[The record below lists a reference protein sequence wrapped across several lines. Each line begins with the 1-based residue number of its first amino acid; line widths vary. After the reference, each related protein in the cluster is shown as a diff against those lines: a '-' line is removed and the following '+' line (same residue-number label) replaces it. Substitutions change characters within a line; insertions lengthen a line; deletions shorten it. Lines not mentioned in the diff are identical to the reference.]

1 MSIKDEKELGKAL
14 KEDRDEIIIEGDL
27 KNNVIRIK
35 AIGKVAWAIAIAAIA
50 VAVGSVL
57 AAPLT
62 GGLSTT
68 ANFITAPV
76 AVSVLGVPAAGA
88 AISIAVAGGG
98 VKILDK
104 LRDYKIVEKNGN
116 SVILKKR

>member
-35 AIGKVAWAIAIAAIA
+35 AIGKVSWAIAIAAIA

-76 AVSVLGVPAAGA
+76 AVSVLGVPATGA

-104 LRDYKIVEKNGN
+104 LRDYKIVKKNDN